1 MSKQAL
7 KIHKQKN
14 ISNFKSKLGRQQK
27 TERIVRKSRSRSS
40 SSSRKDQQFLF
51 TYVILNKKKLN
62 DITHTDYRYM
72 RMLLFFII

>member
-27 TERIVRKSRSRSS
+27 TERIVRKRRSR

>member
-7 KIHKQKN
+7 KIHKQKS

-40 SSSRKDQQFLF
+40 SRKDQQFLF
-51 TYVILNKKKLN
+51 TYVILKNKKN
-62 DITHTDYRYM
+62 
-72 RMLLFFII
+72 